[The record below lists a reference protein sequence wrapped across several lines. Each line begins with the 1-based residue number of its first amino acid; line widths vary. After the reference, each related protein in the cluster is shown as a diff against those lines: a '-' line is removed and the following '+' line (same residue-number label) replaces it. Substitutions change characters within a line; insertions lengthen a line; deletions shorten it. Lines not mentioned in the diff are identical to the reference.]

1 MRAVAWTLAVVTATA
16 LAPRGLQGQS
26 TLLEQTDSLAA
37 AGEADQARAALS
49 EWWSARADSASR
61 SDLQRGL
68 WLRGLLTVDPRQAE
82 LDYQRL
88 VVEYPGG
95 PFTDAALLRL
105 AQAERAEGRP
115 ERALAH
121 LRTLVRDYP
130 ASPRRLRA
138 QELLPDV
145 EKEAAAAA
153 AGDTAAATPAA
164 PVQAAPPEVAS
175 PAAPGAPS
183 RGEKGAPPKPPERP
197 SAAAGRYAVQ
207 LGAFSTPD
215 RARTLL
221 QRATDAGLDPRLVR
235 IPGSGLVRVRVGR
248 FTSQDAAD
256 GRVAE
261 IRAQGFD
268 ALLVSDADQEEVVP

>member
-1 MRAVAWTLAVVTATA
+1 MRAVGWTLAVVAATA

-26 TLLEQTDSLAA
+26 ALLEQTDSLAA

-121 LRTLVRDYP
+121 LLTLVRDYP
-130 ASPRRLRA
+130 SSPRRLRA

-145 EKEAAAAA
+145 EKEAAAAPS
-153 AGDTAAATPAA
+153 GDTAAATPAA
-164 PVQAAPPEVAS
+164 PAQAAPAP
-175 PAAPGAPS
+175 APGPPS
-183 RGEKGAPPKPPERP
+183 RGEEGAPAKPPGRP
-197 SAAAGRYAVQ
+197 SASSGRYAVQ

-221 QRATDAGLDPRLVR
+221 QRARDAGLDPRLVR